1 VAPRWESRAR
11 GARVGLTHVTATI
24 LNPARPRKGTRL
36 SLLVDSGATYSL
48 VPGATLRRLGIKPHS
63 VQTFTLADGSQLR
76 RRIGDAIFVID
87 GKRGASPVIFGQP
100 GDSALLGTVSLEAL
114 GLMLDPIR
122 RTLRPLPMVLG

>member
-1 VAPRWESRAR
+1 V
-11 GARVGLTHVTATI
+11 
-24 LNPARPRKGTRL
+24 
-36 SLLVDSGATYSL
+36 SLLVDSGAIYSL

-63 VQTFTLADGSQLR
+63 VQTFTLADGSRLR
-76 RRIGDAIFVID
+76 RRLGDAIFVID

-122 RTLRPLPMVLG
+122 RTLRRLPMVLG